1 MLFSADSA
9 NCDTVESFKLCINIT
24 TNLQLFT
31 FVLFV
36 LFLFPYF
43 FEVCLLH
50 FVFLL
55 LIGGSLN
62 KSTISKT
69 KNNWLS
75 PEGGR
80 EKLNMA
86 KVYFFPMELYFFTPC
101 KLIFPLHLLW
111 AKILKSC
118 ILNLRFNYLLS
129 WKVFYANLRK
139 KKVRLL
145 KRIIHFF

>member
-1 MLFSADSA
+1 M
-9 NCDTVESFKLCINIT
+9 
-24 TNLQLFT
+24 
-31 FVLFV
+31 
-36 LFLFPYF
+36 
-43 FEVCLLH
+43 
-50 FVFLL
+50 
-55 LIGGSLN
+55 
-62 KSTISKT
+62 
-69 KNNWLS
+69 
-75 PEGGR
+75 
-80 EKLNMA
+80 NMA

-145 KRIIHFF
+145 KRIIHFSKYTWQYKPLIYLSLGAYSSHSSSSGSGQKNYMSSRHEKKQTNLQKHSGTRHLLFVAIKRWHKTCFCLKNKTI